1 MTSSAKGTDGMAL
14 QQPRQF
20 PTTGFEVV
28 DPAQKIEEERLPLYV
43 RDEYYPMR
51 IGEVVHEHYQ
61 VVAKLGY
68 GTSSTVWLARDLR
81 NGKYWVLKVYINTLQ
96 HNQELLVY
104 NYLAKAPSNNP
115 NQLGFAHVRQSHEAF
130 QIDGP
135 AGKHDVLVMTPLG
148 MSLKTFQNMQ
158 KERVF
163 PRELIAGALEQV
175 FLGMNILHES
185 DVIHTDLHADNL
197 LIALADDSILASV
210 EQNEIDTPCA
220 RKQIGENFIHVSQYV
235 LGGRGA
241 LVISDFGQAR
251 IGAKQHGNAMPVPY
265 RAPEVIL
272 GMQWGPEVDRWSAGL
287 LAWDLLEKEKLFD
300 VYDSESQ
307 EHNDACH
314 LAAMTALLGPP
325 PPAFL
330 EKAL

>member
-1 MTSSAKGTDGMAL
+1 
-14 QQPRQF
+14 
-20 PTTGFEVV
+20 
-28 DPAQKIEEERLPLYV
+28 
-43 RDEYYPMR
+43 
-51 IGEVVHEHYQ
+51 
-61 VVAKLGY
+61 
-68 GTSSTVWLARDLR
+68 
-81 NGKYWVLKVYINTLQ
+81 
-96 HNQELLVY
+96 
-104 NYLAKAPSNNP
+104 
-115 NQLGFAHVRQSHEAF
+115 
-130 QIDGP
+130 
-135 AGKHDVLVMTPLG
+135 
-148 MSLKTFQNMQ
+148 MQ

-163 PRELIAGALEQV
+163 PRELVAGALEQV

-197 LIALADDSILASV
+197 LIALADDSILATV

-220 RKQIGENFIHVSQYV
+220 RKQIGETFIYVSQYV

-241 LVISDFGQAR
+241 LVISDFAQAR

-272 GMQWGPEVDRWSAGL
+272 GMQWGPE
-287 LAWDLLEKEKLFD
+287 AWDLLEKEKLFD

-330 EKAL
+330 EKSPVTRKYWDDDAFCLLLAKGWWSLLRRAVYASYAGRIARVAAVAAAAGSRKAVIRYFLDRMFKYELTTTG